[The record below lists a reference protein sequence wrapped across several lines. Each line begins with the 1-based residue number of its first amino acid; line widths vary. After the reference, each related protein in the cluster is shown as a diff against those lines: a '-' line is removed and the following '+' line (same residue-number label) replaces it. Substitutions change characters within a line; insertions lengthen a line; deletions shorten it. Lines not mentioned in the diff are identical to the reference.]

1 MANPTRKSRLL
12 PVLVAGALTA
22 GLAAETV
29 AQDRLTMAL
38 TGDSIITRKLSVYEE
53 PEFLRMI
60 DLLRGADLA
69 FTNVEVLFH
78 DWESYPMSS
87 SGGTYM
93 RAQPELVQ
101 EFVWAGID
109 IGSLANN
116 HSGDYGPPAML
127 LTEKYIREA
136 GIVAAGIG
144 RSLAEAREAKFIETK
159 DGRVAVIS
167 LASTYPDHSVAGKS
181 RDDIPAR
188 PGLNPLRFRTT
199 YEVTREQLE
208 GVRATMRDLKMNPPA
223 SGDSLSFLRNRFE
236 LADAPG
242 VRTEPHPEDM
252 AEIAMIVSNARRQAD
267 HVMVTIH
274 AHEGAPGPNSRMEPA
289 QFLVTFA
296 RAMVDA
302 GASVFV
308 GHGPHALRAIE
319 IYKGAPILY
328 SLGDFI
334 FQNETLQRLPYENYY
349 RLGLGGERR
358 PRRLQRGPL
367 QQRHHRVPGDPRDLG
382 GGHRRP
388 RVERTATRRIDP
400 PPDHPRV
407 WPAAPRPRPADVRRG
422 RTRRQDPAGPGA
434 ALGAVRHPVRHP
446 GRRRPGGAAH
456 GNDRRPGV
464 GDPRLTAPTLPGTPP
479 VPGRALGSV
488 LFRSARAH
496 RQPCRGAG

>member
-1 MANPTRKSRLL
+1 MVNRTRKSRFL
-12 PVLVAGALTA
+12 PVVVAVALTT

-29 AQDRLTMAL
+29 AQDRFTLAL

-69 FTNVEVLFH
+69 FTNLEILFH

-127 LTEKYIREA
+127 LTEKYVREA
-136 GIVAAGIG
+136 GMVAAGVG

-159 DGRVAVIS
+159 DGRVALIS
-167 LASTYPDHSVAGKS
+167 LASTFPNHSMAGKS
-181 RDDIPAR
+181 RDDIPPR
-188 PGLNPLRFRTT
+188 PGLSHLRHIRT
-199 YEVTREQLE
+199 YEVTKDQLE

-223 SGDSLSFLRNRFE
+223 EGTSLNFLRNRFE

-267 HVMVTIH
+267 YVMVTIH
-274 AHEGAPGPNSRMEPA
+274 AHEGAPGPDSRMVPA

-302 GASVFV
+302 GASAFV

-319 IYKGAPILY
+319 MYKGVPILY
-328 SLGDFI
+328 SLGDFV
-334 FQNETLQRLPYENYY
+334 FQNETLQRLPYENYHGVGLNESDGLADFNEARY
-349 RLGLGGERR
+349 NNDTTGFPTIPEIWEAVIAVPEWSGQQLVELTLHPISLGYGQ
-358 PRRLQRGPL
+358 PR
-367 QQRHHRVPGDPRDLG
+367 HV
-382 GGHRRP
+382 
-388 RVERTATRRIDP
+388 
-400 PPDHPRV
+400 
-407 WPAAPRPRPADVRRG
+407 RG
-422 RTRRQDPAGPGA
+422 RPMMAEGALADKILQDLVRLSEPYGTQFEIRDGVARVVLPAETT
-434 ALGAVRHPVRHP
+434 
-446 GRRRPGGAAH
+446 
-456 GNDRRPGV
+456 DE
-464 GDPRLTAPTLPGTPP
+464 
-479 VPGRALGSV
+479 
-488 LFRSARAH
+488 
-496 RQPCRGAG
+496 QQ

>member
-1 MANPTRKSRLL
+1 MVNRTKKCRFLA
-12 PVLVAGALTA
+12 VVVAGALTA

-69 FTNVEVLFH
+69 FTNLEILFH

-127 LTEKYIREA
+127 LTEKYVREA
-136 GIVAAGIG
+136 GMIAAGVG

-159 DGRVAVIS
+159 DGRVALIS
-167 LASTYPDHSVAGKS
+167 LASTFPNHSMAGKS
-181 RDDIPAR
+181 RDDIPPR
-188 PGLNPLRFRTT
+188 PGLNPLRHIRT
-199 YEVTREQLE
+199 YEVTKDQLE

-223 SGDSLSFLRNRFE
+223 EGTSLNFLRNRFE

-274 AHEGAPGPNSRMEPA
+274 AHEGAPGPDSRMVPA
-289 QFLVTFA
+289 QFLETFA

-302 GASVFV
+302 GASIFV

-319 IYKGAPILY
+319 MYKGVPILY
-328 SLGDFI
+328 SLGDFV
-334 FQNETLQRLPYENYY
+334 FQNETLQRLPYENYHGVGLNESDGLADFNEARY
-349 RLGLGGERR
+349 NNDTTGFPTIPEIWEAVIAVPEWSGQQLVELTLHPISLGYGQPRHVRGR
-358 PRRLQRGPL
+358 PMMAEGPL
-367 QQRHHRVPGDPRDLG
+367 ADKILQDLVRLSEPYGTQFEIKDGVARVVLPAETTDEQQ
-382 GGHRRP
+382 
-388 RVERTATRRIDP
+388 
-400 PPDHPRV
+400 
-407 WPAAPRPRPADVRRG
+407 
-422 RTRRQDPAGPGA
+422 
-434 ALGAVRHPVRHP
+434 
-446 GRRRPGGAAH
+446 
-456 GNDRRPGV
+456 
-464 GDPRLTAPTLPGTPP
+464 
-479 VPGRALGSV
+479 
-488 LFRSARAH
+488 
-496 RQPCRGAG
+496 

>member
-1 MANPTRKSRLL
+1 MVNRTKKCRFLA
-12 PVLVAGALTA
+12 VVVAGALTA

-29 AQDRLTMAL
+29 AQDRLTLAL

-69 FTNVEVLFH
+69 FTNLEILFH

-127 LTEKYIREA
+127 LTEKYVREA
-136 GIVAAGIG
+136 GMVAAGVG

-159 DGRVAVIS
+159 DGRVALIS
-167 LASTYPDHSVAGKS
+167 LASTFPNHSMAGKS
-181 RDDIPAR
+181 RDDIPPR
-188 PGLNPLRFRTT
+188 PGLNPLRHIRT
-199 YEVTREQLE
+199 YEVTKDQLE

-223 SGDSLSFLRNRFE
+223 EGTSLNFLRNRFE

-274 AHEGAPGPNSRMEPA
+274 AHEGAPGPDSRMVPA
-289 QFLVTFA
+289 QFLETFA

-302 GASVFV
+302 GASIFV

-319 IYKGAPILY
+319 MYKGVPILY
-328 SLGDFI
+328 SLGDFV
-334 FQNETLQRLPYENYY
+334 FQNETLQRLPYENYHGVGLNESDGLADFNEARY
-349 RLGLGGERR
+349 NNDTTGFPTIPEIWEAVIAVPEWSGQQLVELTLHPISLGYGQPRHVRGR
-358 PRRLQRGPL
+358 PMMAEGPL
-367 QQRHHRVPGDPRDLG
+367 ADKILQDLVRLSEPYGTQFEIKDGVARVVLPAETTDEQQ
-382 GGHRRP
+382 
-388 RVERTATRRIDP
+388 
-400 PPDHPRV
+400 
-407 WPAAPRPRPADVRRG
+407 
-422 RTRRQDPAGPGA
+422 
-434 ALGAVRHPVRHP
+434 
-446 GRRRPGGAAH
+446 
-456 GNDRRPGV
+456 
-464 GDPRLTAPTLPGTPP
+464 
-479 VPGRALGSV
+479 
-488 LFRSARAH
+488 
-496 RQPCRGAG
+496 

>member
-1 MANPTRKSRLL
+1 MVNRTKKCRFLA
-12 PVLVAGALTA
+12 VVVAGALTA

-69 FTNVEVLFH
+69 FTNLEILFH

-127 LTEKYIREA
+127 LTEKYVREA
-136 GIVAAGIG
+136 GMIAAGVG

-159 DGRVAVIS
+159 DGRVALIS
-167 LASTYPDHSVAGKS
+167 LASTFPNHSMAGKS
-181 RDDIPAR
+181 RDDIPPR
-188 PGLNPLRFRTT
+188 PGLNPLRHIRT
-199 YEVTREQLE
+199 YEVTKDQLE

-223 SGDSLSFLRNRFE
+223 EGTSLNFLRNRFE

-267 HVMVTIH
+267 QVMVTIH
-274 AHEGAPGPNSRMEPA
+274 AHEGAPGPDSRMVPA
-289 QFLVTFA
+289 QFLETFA

-302 GASVFV
+302 GASIFV

-319 IYKGAPILY
+319 MYKGVPILY
-328 SLGDFI
+328 SLGDFV
-334 FQNETLQRLPYENYY
+334 FQNETLQRLPYENYHGVGLNESDGLADFNEARY
-349 RLGLGGERR
+349 NNDTTGFPTIPEIWEAVIAVPEWSGQQLVELTLHPISLGYGQPRHVRGR
-358 PRRLQRGPL
+358 PMMAEGPL
-367 QQRHHRVPGDPRDLG
+367 ADKILQDLVRLSEPYGTQFEIKDGVARVVLPAETTDEQQ
-382 GGHRRP
+382 
-388 RVERTATRRIDP
+388 
-400 PPDHPRV
+400 
-407 WPAAPRPRPADVRRG
+407 
-422 RTRRQDPAGPGA
+422 
-434 ALGAVRHPVRHP
+434 
-446 GRRRPGGAAH
+446 
-456 GNDRRPGV
+456 
-464 GDPRLTAPTLPGTPP
+464 
-479 VPGRALGSV
+479 
-488 LFRSARAH
+488 
-496 RQPCRGAG
+496 

>member
-1 MANPTRKSRLL
+1 MVNRTKKSRFLA
-12 PVLVAGALTA
+12 VVVAGALTA

-29 AQDRLTMAL
+29 AQDRFTLAL

-69 FTNVEVLFH
+69 FTNLEILFH

-127 LTEKYIREA
+127 LTEKYVREA
-136 GIVAAGIG
+136 GMVAAGVG

-159 DGRVAVIS
+159 DGRMALIS
-167 LASTYPDHSVAGKS
+167 LASTFPNHSMAGKS
-181 RDDIPAR
+181 RDDIPPR
-188 PGLNPLRFRTT
+188 PGLSHLRHIRT
-199 YEVTREQLE
+199 YEVTKDQLE

-223 SGDSLSFLRNRFE
+223 EGTSLNFLRNRFE

-267 HVMVTIH
+267 YVMVTIH
-274 AHEGAPGPNSRMEPA
+274 AHEGAPGPDSRMVPA

-302 GASVFV
+302 GASAFV

-319 IYKGAPILY
+319 MYKGVPILY
-328 SLGDFI
+328 SLGDFV
-334 FQNETLQRLPYENYY
+334 FQNETLQRLPYENYHGVGLNESDGLADFNEARY
-349 RLGLGGERR
+349 NDDTTGFPTIPEIWEAVIAVPEWSGQQLVELTLHPISLGYGQ
-358 PRRLQRGPL
+358 PR
-367 QQRHHRVPGDPRDLG
+367 H
-382 GGHRRP
+382 
-388 RVERTATRRIDP
+388 I
-400 PPDHPRV
+400 
-407 WPAAPRPRPADVRRG
+407 RG
-422 RTRRQDPAGPGA
+422 RPMMAEGALADKILQD
-434 ALGAVRHPVRHP
+434 LVRLSEPYGTQFEIR
-446 GRRRPGGAAH
+446 
-456 GNDRRPGV
+456 DGV
-464 GDPRLTAPTLPGTPP
+464 ARVVLPPETTDE
-479 VPGRALGSV
+479 
-488 LFRSARAH
+488 
-496 RQPCRGAG
+496 QQ

>member
-1 MANPTRKSRLL
+1 MVNRTKKSRFLA
-12 PVLVAGALTA
+12 VVVAGALTA

-29 AQDRLTMAL
+29 AQDRLTLAL

-69 FTNVEVLFH
+69 FTNLEILFH

-109 IGSLANN
+109 MGSLANN

-127 LTEKYIREA
+127 LTEKYVREA
-136 GIVAAGIG
+136 GMVAAGVG

-159 DGRVAVIS
+159 DGRVALIS
-167 LASTYPDHSVAGKS
+167 LASTFPNHSMAGKS
-181 RDDIPAR
+181 RDDIPPR
-188 PGLNPLRFRTT
+188 PGLSHLRHIRT
-199 YEVTREQLE
+199 YEVTKDQLE

-223 SGDSLSFLRNRFE
+223 EGTSLNFLRNRFE

-274 AHEGAPGPNSRMEPA
+274 AHEGAPGPNSRMVPA
-289 QFLVTFA
+289 QFLETFA

-302 GASVFV
+302 GASIFV

-319 IYKGAPILY
+319 MYKGVPILY
-328 SLGDFI
+328 SLGDFV
-334 FQNETLQRLPYENYY
+334 FQNETLQRLPYENYHGVGLNESDGLADFNEARY
-349 RLGLGGERR
+349 NNDTTGFPTIPEIWEAVIAVPEWSGQQLVELTLHPISLGYGQPRHVRGR
-358 PRRLQRGPL
+358 PMMAEGPL
-367 QQRHHRVPGDPRDLG
+367 ADKILQDLVRLSEPYGTQFEIRDGVARVVLPPETTDEQQ
-382 GGHRRP
+382 
-388 RVERTATRRIDP
+388 
-400 PPDHPRV
+400 
-407 WPAAPRPRPADVRRG
+407 
-422 RTRRQDPAGPGA
+422 
-434 ALGAVRHPVRHP
+434 
-446 GRRRPGGAAH
+446 
-456 GNDRRPGV
+456 
-464 GDPRLTAPTLPGTPP
+464 
-479 VPGRALGSV
+479 
-488 LFRSARAH
+488 
-496 RQPCRGAG
+496 

>member
-1 MANPTRKSRLL
+1 MVNRTKKSRFLA
-12 PVLVAGALTA
+12 VVVAGALTA

-29 AQDRLTMAL
+29 AQDRFTLAL

-69 FTNVEVLFH
+69 FTNLEILFH

-127 LTEKYIREA
+127 LTEKYVREA
-136 GIVAAGIG
+136 GMVAAGVG

-159 DGRVAVIS
+159 DGRMALIS
-167 LASTYPDHSVAGKS
+167 LASTFPNHSMAGKS
-181 RDDIPAR
+181 RDDIPPR
-188 PGLNPLRFRTT
+188 PGLSHLRHIRT
-199 YEVTREQLE
+199 YEVTKDQLE

-223 SGDSLSFLRNRFE
+223 EGTSLNFLRNRFE

-267 HVMVTIH
+267 YVMVTIH
-274 AHEGAPGPNSRMEPA
+274 AHEGAPGPDSRMVPA

-302 GASVFV
+302 GASAFV

-319 IYKGAPILY
+319 MYKGVPILY
-328 SLGDFI
+328 SLGDFV
-334 FQNETLQRLPYENYY
+334 FQNETLQRLPYENYHGVGLNESDGLADFNEARY
-349 RLGLGGERR
+349 NDDTTGFPTIPEIWEAVIAVPEWSGQQLVELTLHPISLGYGQ
-358 PRRLQRGPL
+358 PR
-367 QQRHHRVPGDPRDLG
+367 H
-382 GGHRRP
+382 
-388 RVERTATRRIDP
+388 I
-400 PPDHPRV
+400 
-407 WPAAPRPRPADVRRG
+407 RG
-422 RTRRQDPAGPGA
+422 RPMMAEGALADKILQDLVRLSEPYGTQFEIKDGVARVVLPAETT
-434 ALGAVRHPVRHP
+434 
-446 GRRRPGGAAH
+446 
-456 GNDRRPGV
+456 DE
-464 GDPRLTAPTLPGTPP
+464 
-479 VPGRALGSV
+479 
-488 LFRSARAH
+488 
-496 RQPCRGAG
+496 QQ

>member
-1 MANPTRKSRLL
+1 MVNRTKKCRFLA
-12 PVLVAGALTA
+12 VVVAGALTA

-69 FTNVEVLFH
+69 FTNLEILFH

-127 LTEKYIREA
+127 LTEKYVREA
-136 GIVAAGIG
+136 GMVAAGVG

-159 DGRVAVIS
+159 DGRVALIS
-167 LASTYPDHSVAGKS
+167 LASTFPNHSMAGKS
-181 RDDIPAR
+181 RDDIPPR
-188 PGLNPLRFRTT
+188 PGLSHLRHIRT
-199 YEVTREQLE
+199 YEVTKDQLE

-223 SGDSLSFLRNRFE
+223 EGTSLNFLRNRFE

-267 HVMVTIH
+267 YVMVTIH
-274 AHEGAPGPNSRMEPA
+274 AHEGAPGPDSRMVPA

-319 IYKGAPILY
+319 MYKGVPILY
-328 SLGDFI
+328 SLGDFV
-334 FQNETLQRLPYENYY
+334 FQNETLQRLPYENYHGVGLDESDGLADFNEARY
-349 RLGLGGERR
+349 NDDTTGFPTIPEIWEAVIAVPEWSGQQLVELTLHPISLGYGQ
-358 PRRLQRGPL
+358 PR
-367 QQRHHRVPGDPRDLG
+367 H
-382 GGHRRP
+382 
-388 RVERTATRRIDP
+388 I
-400 PPDHPRV
+400 
-407 WPAAPRPRPADVRRG
+407 RG
-422 RTRRQDPAGPGA
+422 RPMMAEGALADKILQD
-434 ALGAVRHPVRHP
+434 LVRLSEPY
-446 GRRRPGGAAH
+446 GTQFEIK
-456 GNDRRPGV
+456 DGV
-464 GDPRLTAPTLPGTPP
+464 ARVVLPSETTDE
-479 VPGRALGSV
+479 
-488 LFRSARAH
+488 
-496 RQPCRGAG
+496 QQ

>member
-1 MANPTRKSRLL
+1 MVNRTRKSRFL
-12 PVLVAGALTA
+12 PVVVAGALTA

-29 AQDRLTMAL
+29 AQDRFTLAL

-69 FTNVEVLFH
+69 FTNLEILFH

-127 LTEKYIREA
+127 LTEKYVREA
-136 GIVAAGIG
+136 GMVAAGVG

-159 DGRVAVIS
+159 DGRMALIS
-167 LASTYPDHSVAGKS
+167 LASTFPNHSMAGKS
-181 RDDIPAR
+181 RDDIPPR
-188 PGLNPLRFRTT
+188 PGLSHLRHIRT
-199 YEVTREQLE
+199 YEVTKDQLE

-223 SGDSLSFLRNRFE
+223 EGTSLNFLRNRFE

-267 HVMVTIH
+267 YVMVTIH
-274 AHEGAPGPNSRMEPA
+274 AHEGAPGPDSRMVPA

-302 GASVFV
+302 GASAFV

-319 IYKGAPILY
+319 MYKGVPILY
-328 SLGDFI
+328 SLGDFV
-334 FQNETLQRLPYENYY
+334 FQNETLQRLPYENYHGVGLDESGGLADFNEARY
-349 RLGLGGERR
+349 NNDTTGFPTIPEIWEAVIAVPEWSGQQLVELTLHPISLGYGQ
-358 PRRLQRGPL
+358 PR
-367 QQRHHRVPGDPRDLG
+367 HV
-382 GGHRRP
+382 
-388 RVERTATRRIDP
+388 
-400 PPDHPRV
+400 
-407 WPAAPRPRPADVRRG
+407 RG
-422 RTRRQDPAGPGA
+422 RPMMAEGALADKILQD
-434 ALGAVRHPVRHP
+434 LVRLSEPY
-446 GRRRPGGAAH
+446 GTQFEIK
-456 GNDRRPGV
+456 DGV
-464 GDPRLTAPTLPGTPP
+464 ARVVLPPETTDE
-479 VPGRALGSV
+479 
-488 LFRSARAH
+488 
-496 RQPCRGAG
+496 QQ

>member
-1 MANPTRKSRLL
+1 MVNRTRKSRFLA
-12 PVLVAGALTA
+12 VFVAGALTA
-22 GLAAETV
+22 GLAAEAL
-29 AQDRLTMAL
+29 AQDRFTLAL

-69 FTNVEVLFH
+69 FTNLEILFH

-127 LTEKYIREA
+127 LTEKYVREA
-136 GIVAAGIG
+136 GMVAAGVG

-159 DGRVAVIS
+159 DGRMALIS
-167 LASTYPDHSVAGKS
+167 LASTFPNHSMAGKS
-181 RDDIPAR
+181 RDDIPPR
-188 PGLNPLRFRTT
+188 PGLSHLRHIRT
-199 YEVTREQLE
+199 YEVTKDQLE

-223 SGDSLSFLRNRFE
+223 EGTSLNFLRNRFE

-267 HVMVTIH
+267 YVMVTIH
-274 AHEGAPGPNSRMEPA
+274 AHEGAPGPDSRMVPA
-289 QFLVTFA
+289 QFLETFA

-302 GASVFV
+302 GASAFV

-319 IYKGAPILY
+319 MYKGVPILY
-328 SLGDFI
+328 SLGDFV
-334 FQNETLQRLPYENYY
+334 FQNETLQRLPYENYHGVGLNESDGLADFNEARY
-349 RLGLGGERR
+349 NDDTTGFPTIPEIWEAVIAVPEWSGQQLVELTLHPISLGYGQ
-358 PRRLQRGPL
+358 PR
-367 QQRHHRVPGDPRDLG
+367 H
-382 GGHRRP
+382 
-388 RVERTATRRIDP
+388 I
-400 PPDHPRV
+400 
-407 WPAAPRPRPADVRRG
+407 RG
-422 RTRRQDPAGPGA
+422 RPMMAEGALADKILQDLVRLSEPYGTQFEIKDGVARVVLPAETT
-434 ALGAVRHPVRHP
+434 
-446 GRRRPGGAAH
+446 
-456 GNDRRPGV
+456 DE
-464 GDPRLTAPTLPGTPP
+464 
-479 VPGRALGSV
+479 
-488 LFRSARAH
+488 
-496 RQPCRGAG
+496 QQ

>member
-1 MANPTRKSRLL
+1 MVNRTRKSRFL
-12 PVLVAGALTA
+12 PVVVAGALTA

-29 AQDRLTMAL
+29 AQDRFTLAL

-69 FTNVEVLFH
+69 FTNLEILFH

-127 LTEKYIREA
+127 LTEKYVREA
-136 GIVAAGIG
+136 GMVAAGVG

-159 DGRVAVIS
+159 DGRVALIS
-167 LASTYPDHSVAGKS
+167 LASTFPDHSMAGKS
-181 RDDIPAR
+181 RDDIPPR
-188 PGLNPLRFRTT
+188 PGLSHLRHIRT
-199 YEVTREQLE
+199 YEVTKDQLE

-223 SGDSLSFLRNRFE
+223 EGTSLNFLRNRFE

-242 VRTEPHPEDM
+242 VRTEPHPDDM

-267 HVMVTIH
+267 YVMVTIH
-274 AHEGAPGPNSRMEPA
+274 AHEGAPGPDSRMVPA

-302 GASVFV
+302 GASAFV

-319 IYKGAPILY
+319 MYKGVPILY
-328 SLGDFI
+328 SLGDFV
-334 FQNETLQRLPYENYY
+334 FQNETLQRLPYENYHGVGLNESDGLADFNEARY
-349 RLGLGGERR
+349 NNDTTGFPTIPEIWEAVIAVPEWSGQQLVELTLHPISLGYGQPRHVRGR
-358 PRRLQRGPL
+358 PMMAEGPL
-367 QQRHHRVPGDPRDLG
+367 ADKILQDLVRLSEPYGTQFEIKDGVARVVLPAETTDEQQ
-382 GGHRRP
+382 
-388 RVERTATRRIDP
+388 
-400 PPDHPRV
+400 
-407 WPAAPRPRPADVRRG
+407 
-422 RTRRQDPAGPGA
+422 
-434 ALGAVRHPVRHP
+434 
-446 GRRRPGGAAH
+446 
-456 GNDRRPGV
+456 
-464 GDPRLTAPTLPGTPP
+464 
-479 VPGRALGSV
+479 
-488 LFRSARAH
+488 
-496 RQPCRGAG
+496 

>member
-1 MANPTRKSRLL
+1 MVNRTRTSRFLS
-12 PVLVAGALTA
+12 VVVAGALTV

-29 AQDRLTMAL
+29 AQDRFTLAL

-69 FTNVEVLFH
+69 FTNLEILFH

-127 LTEKYIREA
+127 LTEKYVREA
-136 GIVAAGIG
+136 GMVAAGVG

-159 DGRVAVIS
+159 DGRVALIS
-167 LASTYPDHSVAGKS
+167 LASTFPDHSMAGKS
-181 RDDIPAR
+181 RDDIPPR
-188 PGLNPLRFRTT
+188 PGLSHLRHIRT
-199 YEVTREQLE
+199 YEVTKDQLE

-223 SGDSLSFLRNRFE
+223 EGTSLNFLRNRFE

-242 VRTEPHPEDM
+242 VRTEPHPDDM

-267 HVMVTIH
+267 YVMVTIH
-274 AHEGAPGPNSRMEPA
+274 AHEGAPGPDSRMVPA

-302 GASVFV
+302 GASAFV

-319 IYKGAPILY
+319 MYKGVPILY
-328 SLGDFI
+328 SLGDFV
-334 FQNETLQRLPYENYY
+334 FQNETLQRLPYENYHGVGLNESDGLADFNEARY
-349 RLGLGGERR
+349 NNDTTGFPTIPEIWEAVIAVPEWSGQQLVELTLHPISLGYGQPRHVRGR
-358 PRRLQRGPL
+358 PMMAEGPL
-367 QQRHHRVPGDPRDLG
+367 ADKILQDLVRLSEPYGTQFEIKDGVARVVLPAETTDEQQ
-382 GGHRRP
+382 
-388 RVERTATRRIDP
+388 
-400 PPDHPRV
+400 
-407 WPAAPRPRPADVRRG
+407 
-422 RTRRQDPAGPGA
+422 
-434 ALGAVRHPVRHP
+434 
-446 GRRRPGGAAH
+446 
-456 GNDRRPGV
+456 
-464 GDPRLTAPTLPGTPP
+464 
-479 VPGRALGSV
+479 
-488 LFRSARAH
+488 
-496 RQPCRGAG
+496 

>member
-1 MANPTRKSRLL
+1 MVNRTRKSRFL
-12 PVLVAGALTA
+12 PVLVAVALTA

-29 AQDRLTMAL
+29 AQDRFTLAL

-69 FTNVEVLFH
+69 FTNLEILFH

-127 LTEKYIREA
+127 LTEKYVREA
-136 GIVAAGIG
+136 GMVAAGVG

-159 DGRVAVIS
+159 DGRVALIS
-167 LASTYPDHSVAGKS
+167 LASTFPDHSMAGKS
-181 RDDIPAR
+181 RDDIPPR
-188 PGLNPLRFRTT
+188 PGLSHLRHIRT
-199 YEVTREQLE
+199 YEVTKDQLE

-223 SGDSLSFLRNRFE
+223 EGTSLNFLRNRFE

-242 VRTEPHPEDM
+242 VRTEPHPDDM

-267 HVMVTIH
+267 YVMVTIH
-274 AHEGAPGPNSRMEPA
+274 AHEGAPGPDSRMVPA

-302 GASVFV
+302 GASAFV

-319 IYKGAPILY
+319 MYKGVPILY
-328 SLGDFI
+328 SLGDFV
-334 FQNETLQRLPYENYY
+334 FQNETLQRLPYENYHGVGLNESDGLADFNEARY
-349 RLGLGGERR
+349 NNDTTGFPTIPEIWEAVIAVPEWSGQQLVELTLHPISLGYGQPRHVRGR
-358 PRRLQRGPL
+358 PMMAEGPL
-367 QQRHHRVPGDPRDLG
+367 ADKILQDLVRLSEPYGTQFEIKDGVARVVLPAETTDEQQ
-382 GGHRRP
+382 
-388 RVERTATRRIDP
+388 
-400 PPDHPRV
+400 
-407 WPAAPRPRPADVRRG
+407 
-422 RTRRQDPAGPGA
+422 
-434 ALGAVRHPVRHP
+434 
-446 GRRRPGGAAH
+446 
-456 GNDRRPGV
+456 
-464 GDPRLTAPTLPGTPP
+464 
-479 VPGRALGSV
+479 
-488 LFRSARAH
+488 
-496 RQPCRGAG
+496 

>member
-1 MANPTRKSRLL
+1 MVNRTKKCRFLA
-12 PVLVAGALTA
+12 VVVAGALTA

-69 FTNVEVLFH
+69 FTNLEILFH

-127 LTEKYIREA
+127 LTEKYVREA
-136 GIVAAGIG
+136 GMVAAGVG

-159 DGRVAVIS
+159 DGRVALIS
-167 LASTYPDHSVAGKS
+167 LASTFPNHSMAGKS
-181 RDDIPAR
+181 RDDIPPR
-188 PGLNPLRFRTT
+188 PGLNPLRHIRT
-199 YEVTREQLE
+199 YEVTKDQLE

-223 SGDSLSFLRNRFE
+223 EGTSLNFLRNRFE

-274 AHEGAPGPNSRMEPA
+274 AHEGAPGPDSRMVPA
-289 QFLVTFA
+289 QFLETFA

-302 GASVFV
+302 GASIFV

-319 IYKGAPILY
+319 MYKGVPILY
-328 SLGDFI
+328 SLGDFV
-334 FQNETLQRLPYENYY
+334 FQNETLQRLPYENYHGVGLNESDGLADFNEARY
-349 RLGLGGERR
+349 NNDTTGFPTIPEIWEAVIAVPEWSGQQLVELTLHPISLGYGQPRHVRGR
-358 PRRLQRGPL
+358 PMMAEGPL
-367 QQRHHRVPGDPRDLG
+367 ADKILRDLVRLSEPYG
-382 GGHRRP
+382 TQFEIKDGVA
-388 RVERTATRRIDP
+388 RV
-400 PPDHPRV
+400 V
-407 WPAAPRPRPADVRRG
+407 LPAETTDE
-422 RTRRQDPAGPGA
+422 Q
-434 ALGAVRHPVRHP
+434 
-446 GRRRPGGAAH
+446 
-456 GNDRRPGV
+456 
-464 GDPRLTAPTLPGTPP
+464 
-479 VPGRALGSV
+479 
-488 LFRSARAH
+488 
-496 RQPCRGAG
+496 Q

>member
-1 MANPTRKSRLL
+1 MVNRTKKCRFL
-12 PVLVAGALTA
+12 PVVVAVALTT

-29 AQDRLTMAL
+29 AQDRFTLAL

-69 FTNVEVLFH
+69 FTNLEILFH

-127 LTEKYIREA
+127 LTEKYVREA
-136 GIVAAGIG
+136 GMVAAGVG

-159 DGRVAVIS
+159 DGRVALIS
-167 LASTYPDHSVAGKS
+167 LASTFPNHSMAGKS
-181 RDDIPAR
+181 RDDIPPR
-188 PGLNPLRFRTT
+188 PGLSHLRHIRT
-199 YEVTREQLE
+199 YEVTKDQLE

-223 SGDSLSFLRNRFE
+223 EGTSLNFLRNRFE

-274 AHEGAPGPNSRMEPA
+274 AHEGAPGPDSRMVPA
-289 QFLVTFA
+289 QFLETFA

-302 GASVFV
+302 GASIFV

-319 IYKGAPILY
+319 MYKGVPILY
-328 SLGDFI
+328 SLGDFV
-334 FQNETLQRLPYENYY
+334 FQNETLQRLPYENYHGVGLNESDGLADFNEARY
-349 RLGLGGERR
+349 NNDTTGFPTIPEIWEAVIAVPEWSGQQLVELTLHPISLGYGQ
-358 PRRLQRGPL
+358 PR
-367 QQRHHRVPGDPRDLG
+367 HV
-382 GGHRRP
+382 
-388 RVERTATRRIDP
+388 
-400 PPDHPRV
+400 
-407 WPAAPRPRPADVRRG
+407 RG
-422 RTRRQDPAGPGA
+422 RPMMAEGALADKILQDLVRLSEPYATQFEIKDGVARVVLPAETT
-434 ALGAVRHPVRHP
+434 
-446 GRRRPGGAAH
+446 
-456 GNDRRPGV
+456 DE
-464 GDPRLTAPTLPGTPP
+464 
-479 VPGRALGSV
+479 
-488 LFRSARAH
+488 
-496 RQPCRGAG
+496 QQ

>member
-1 MANPTRKSRLL
+1 MVKRTRTSRLL
-12 PVLVAGALTA
+12 PVVVAGALTA

-29 AQDRLTMAL
+29 AQDRFTLAL

-53 PEFLRMI
+53 PEFLRMV

-69 FTNVEVLFH
+69 FTNVEILFH

-93 RAQPELVQ
+93 RAQPELVH

-136 GIVAAGIG
+136 GIVAAGVG

-159 DGRVAVIS
+159 DGRVALIS
-167 LASTYPDHSVAGKS
+167 LASTFPDHSMAGKS
-181 RDDIPAR
+181 RDDIPPR
-188 PGLNPLRFRTT
+188 PGLSHLRHIRT
-199 YEVTREQLE
+199 YEVTKDQLE

-223 SGDSLSFLRNRFE
+223 EGTSLNFLRNRFE

-242 VRTEPHPEDM
+242 VRTEPHPDDM

-267 HVMVTIH
+267 YVMVTIH
-274 AHEGAPGPNSRMEPA
+274 AHEGAPGPDSRMVPA

-302 GASVFV
+302 GASAFV

-319 IYKGAPILY
+319 MYKGVPILY
-328 SLGDFI
+328 SLGDFV
-334 FQNETLQRLPYENYY
+334 FQNETLQRLPYENYHGVGLNESDGLADFNEARY
-349 RLGLGGERR
+349 NNDTTGFPTIPEIWEAVIAVPEWSGQQLVELTLHPISLGYGQPRHVRGR
-358 PRRLQRGPL
+358 PMMAEGPL
-367 QQRHHRVPGDPRDLG
+367 ADKILQDLVRLSEPYGTQFEIKDGVARVVLPAETTDEQQ
-382 GGHRRP
+382 
-388 RVERTATRRIDP
+388 
-400 PPDHPRV
+400 
-407 WPAAPRPRPADVRRG
+407 
-422 RTRRQDPAGPGA
+422 
-434 ALGAVRHPVRHP
+434 
-446 GRRRPGGAAH
+446 
-456 GNDRRPGV
+456 
-464 GDPRLTAPTLPGTPP
+464 
-479 VPGRALGSV
+479 
-488 LFRSARAH
+488 
-496 RQPCRGAG
+496 

>member
-1 MANPTRKSRLL
+1 MVNRTKKSRFLA
-12 PVLVAGALTA
+12 VVVAGALTA

-69 FTNVEVLFH
+69 FTNLEILFH

-109 IGSLANN
+109 MGSLANN

-127 LTEKYIREA
+127 LTEKYVREA
-136 GIVAAGIG
+136 GMVAAGVG

-159 DGRVAVIS
+159 DGRVALIS
-167 LASTYPDHSVAGKS
+167 LASTFPNHSMAGKS
-181 RDDIPAR
+181 RDDIPPR
-188 PGLNPLRFRTT
+188 PGLNPLRHIRT
-199 YEVTREQLE
+199 YEVTKDQLE

-223 SGDSLSFLRNRFE
+223 EGTSLNFLRNRFE

-267 HVMVTIH
+267 HVM
-274 AHEGAPGPNSRMEPA
+274 
-289 QFLVTFA
+289 FLETFA

-302 GASVFV
+302 GASIFV

-319 IYKGAPILY
+319 MYKGVPILY
-328 SLGDFI
+328 SLGDFV
-334 FQNETLQRLPYENYY
+334 FQNETLQRLPYENYHGVGLNESDGLADFNEARY
-349 RLGLGGERR
+349 NNDTTGFPTIPEIWEAVIAVPEWSGQQLVELTLHPISLGYGQPRHVRGR
-358 PRRLQRGPL
+358 PMMAEGPL
-367 QQRHHRVPGDPRDLG
+367 ADKILQDLVRLSEPYGTQFEIRDGVARVVLPPETTDEQQ
-382 GGHRRP
+382 
-388 RVERTATRRIDP
+388 
-400 PPDHPRV
+400 
-407 WPAAPRPRPADVRRG
+407 
-422 RTRRQDPAGPGA
+422 
-434 ALGAVRHPVRHP
+434 
-446 GRRRPGGAAH
+446 
-456 GNDRRPGV
+456 
-464 GDPRLTAPTLPGTPP
+464 
-479 VPGRALGSV
+479 
-488 LFRSARAH
+488 
-496 RQPCRGAG
+496 

>member
-1 MANPTRKSRLL
+1 MVNRTKKSRFLA
-12 PVLVAGALTA
+12 VVVAGALTA

-29 AQDRLTMAL
+29 AQDRLTLAL

-69 FTNVEVLFH
+69 FTNLEILFH

-109 IGSLANN
+109 MGSLANN

-127 LTEKYIREA
+127 LTEKYVREA
-136 GIVAAGIG
+136 GMVAAGVG

-159 DGRVAVIS
+159 DGRVALIS
-167 LASTYPDHSVAGKS
+167 LASTFPGHSMAGKS
-181 RDDIPAR
+181 RDDIPPR
-188 PGLNPLRFRTT
+188 PGLSPLRHIRT
-199 YEVTREQLE
+199 YEVTKDQLE

-223 SGDSLSFLRNRFE
+223 EGTSLNFLRNRFE

-274 AHEGAPGPNSRMEPA
+274 AHEGAPGPDSRMVPA
-289 QFLVTFA
+289 QFLETFA

-302 GASVFV
+302 GASIFV

-319 IYKGAPILY
+319 MYKGVPILY
-328 SLGDFI
+328 SLGDFV
-334 FQNETLQRLPYENYY
+334 FQNETLQRLPYENYHGVGLNESDGLADFNEARY
-349 RLGLGGERR
+349 NNDTTGFPTIPEIWEAVIAVPEWSGQQLVELTLHPISLGYGQPRHVRGR
-358 PRRLQRGPL
+358 PMMAEGPL
-367 QQRHHRVPGDPRDLG
+367 ADKILQDLVRLSEPYGTQFEIKDGVARVVLPAETTDEQQ
-382 GGHRRP
+382 
-388 RVERTATRRIDP
+388 
-400 PPDHPRV
+400 
-407 WPAAPRPRPADVRRG
+407 
-422 RTRRQDPAGPGA
+422 
-434 ALGAVRHPVRHP
+434 
-446 GRRRPGGAAH
+446 
-456 GNDRRPGV
+456 
-464 GDPRLTAPTLPGTPP
+464 
-479 VPGRALGSV
+479 
-488 LFRSARAH
+488 
-496 RQPCRGAG
+496 

>member
-1 MANPTRKSRLL
+1 MVNRTKKCRFLA
-12 PVLVAGALTA
+12 VVVAGALTA

-69 FTNVEVLFH
+69 FTNLEILFH

-127 LTEKYIREA
+127 LTEKYVREA
-136 GIVAAGIG
+136 GMVAAGVG

-159 DGRVAVIS
+159 DGRVALIS
-167 LASTYPDHSVAGKS
+167 LASTFPNHSMAGKS
-181 RDDIPAR
+181 RDDIPPR
-188 PGLNPLRFRTT
+188 PGLSHLRHIRT
-199 YEVTREQLE
+199 YEVTKDQLE

-223 SGDSLSFLRNRFE
+223 EGTSLNFLRNRFE

-267 HVMVTIH
+267 YVMVTIH
-274 AHEGAPGPNSRMEPA
+274 AHEGAPGPDSRMVPA

-319 IYKGAPILY
+319 MYKGVPILY
-328 SLGDFI
+328 SLGDFV
-334 FQNETLQRLPYENYY
+334 FQNETLQRLPYENYHGVGLDESDGLADFNEARY
-349 RLGLGGERR
+349 NDDTTGFPTIPEIWEAVIAVPEWSGQQLVELTLHPISLGYGQ
-358 PRRLQRGPL
+358 PR
-367 QQRHHRVPGDPRDLG
+367 H
-382 GGHRRP
+382 
-388 RVERTATRRIDP
+388 I
-400 PPDHPRV
+400 
-407 WPAAPRPRPADVRRG
+407 RG
-422 RTRRQDPAGPGA
+422 RPMMAEGALADKILQDLVRLSEPYGTQFEIKDGVARVVLPAETT
-434 ALGAVRHPVRHP
+434 
-446 GRRRPGGAAH
+446 
-456 GNDRRPGV
+456 DE
-464 GDPRLTAPTLPGTPP
+464 
-479 VPGRALGSV
+479 
-488 LFRSARAH
+488 
-496 RQPCRGAG
+496 QQ

>member
-1 MANPTRKSRLL
+1 MANQTRKSRLL
-12 PVLVAGALTA
+12 PALVAGALTA

-53 PEFLRMI
+53 PEFLAMI

-69 FTNVEVLFH
+69 FTNVEILFH

-167 LASTYPDHSVAGKS
+167 LASTYPNHSVAGKS

-199 YEVTREQLE
+199 YEVTRDQLE

-349 RLGLGGERR
+349 RLGLDESDGLADFNEARYNNDTTGFPAIPEIWEAVIAVPEWSGQQLVELTLHPITLGFGQ
-358 PRRLQRGPL
+358 PR
-367 QQRHHRVPGDPRDLG
+367 HV
-382 GGHRRP
+382 
-388 RVERTATRRIDP
+388 
-400 PPDHPRV
+400 
-407 WPAAPRPRPADVRRG
+407 RG
-422 RTRRQDPAGPGA
+422 RPMFAEGELADKILQD
-434 ALGAVRHPVRHP
+434 LVRLSEPY
-446 GRRRPGGAAH
+446 GTQFEIE
-456 GNDRRPGV
+456 DGV
-464 GDPRLTAPTLPGTPP
+464 ARVVLPMETTD
-479 VPGRALGSV
+479 A
-488 LFRSARAH
+488 
-496 RQPCRGAG
+496 QN

>member
-1 MANPTRKSRLL
+1 MVNRTRKSRFL
-12 PVLVAGALTA
+12 PVVVAGALTA

-29 AQDRLTMAL
+29 AQDRFTLAL

-69 FTNVEVLFH
+69 FTNLEILFH

-127 LTEKYIREA
+127 LTEKYVREA
-136 GIVAAGIG
+136 GMVAAGVG

-159 DGRVAVIS
+159 DGRVALIS
-167 LASTYPDHSVAGKS
+167 LASTFPNHSMAGKS
-181 RDDIPAR
+181 RDDIPPR
-188 PGLNPLRFRTT
+188 PGLSHLRHIRT
-199 YEVTREQLE
+199 YEVTKDQLE

-223 SGDSLSFLRNRFE
+223 EGTSLNFLRNRFE

-267 HVMVTIH
+267 YVMVTIH
-274 AHEGAPGPNSRMEPA
+274 AHEGAPGPDSRMVPA

-302 GASVFV
+302 GASAFV

-319 IYKGAPILY
+319 MYKGVPILY
-328 SLGDFI
+328 SLGDFV
-334 FQNETLQRLPYENYY
+334 FQNETLQRLPYENYHGVGLNESDGLADFNEARY
-349 RLGLGGERR
+349 NNDTTGFPTIPEIWEAVIAVPEWSGQQLVELTLHPISLGYGQ
-358 PRRLQRGPL
+358 PR
-367 QQRHHRVPGDPRDLG
+367 HV
-382 GGHRRP
+382 
-388 RVERTATRRIDP
+388 
-400 PPDHPRV
+400 
-407 WPAAPRPRPADVRRG
+407 RG
-422 RTRRQDPAGPGA
+422 RPMMAEGALADKILQDLVRLSEPYGTQFEIKDGVARVVLPAETT
-434 ALGAVRHPVRHP
+434 
-446 GRRRPGGAAH
+446 
-456 GNDRRPGV
+456 DE
-464 GDPRLTAPTLPGTPP
+464 
-479 VPGRALGSV
+479 
-488 LFRSARAH
+488 
-496 RQPCRGAG
+496 QQ

>member
-1 MANPTRKSRLL
+1 MVKRTRTSRLL
-12 PVLVAGALTA
+12 PVVVAGALTA

-29 AQDRLTMAL
+29 AQDRFTLAL

-60 DLLRGADLA
+60 ELLRGADLA
-69 FTNVEVLFH
+69 FTNVEILFH

-93 RAQPELVQ
+93 RAQPELVH

-136 GIVAAGIG
+136 GIVAAGVG

-159 DGRVAVIS
+159 DGRVALIS
-167 LASTYPDHSVAGKS
+167 LASTFPGHSMAGKS
-181 RDDIPAR
+181 RDDIPPR
-188 PGLNPLRFRTT
+188 PGLSHLRHIRT
-199 YEVTREQLE
+199 YEVTKDQLE

-223 SGDSLSFLRNRFE
+223 EGTSLNFLRNRFE

-242 VRTEPHPEDM
+242 VRTEPHPDDM

-267 HVMVTIH
+267 YVMVTIH
-274 AHEGAPGPNSRMEPA
+274 AHEGAPGPDSRMVPA

-302 GASVFV
+302 GASAFV

-319 IYKGAPILY
+319 MYKGVPILY
-328 SLGDFI
+328 SLGDFV
-334 FQNETLQRLPYENYY
+334 FQNETLQRLPYENYHGVGLNESDGLADFNEARY
-349 RLGLGGERR
+349 NNDTTGFPTIPEIWEAVIAVPEWSGQQLVELTLHPISLGYGQPRHVRGR
-358 PRRLQRGPL
+358 PMMAEGPL
-367 QQRHHRVPGDPRDLG
+367 ADKILQDLVRLSEPYGTQFEIKDGVARVVLPAETTDEQQ
-382 GGHRRP
+382 
-388 RVERTATRRIDP
+388 
-400 PPDHPRV
+400 
-407 WPAAPRPRPADVRRG
+407 
-422 RTRRQDPAGPGA
+422 
-434 ALGAVRHPVRHP
+434 
-446 GRRRPGGAAH
+446 
-456 GNDRRPGV
+456 
-464 GDPRLTAPTLPGTPP
+464 
-479 VPGRALGSV
+479 
-488 LFRSARAH
+488 
-496 RQPCRGAG
+496 

>member
-1 MANPTRKSRLL
+1 MVNRTRKSRFL
-12 PVLVAGALTA
+12 PVVVAGTLTT

-29 AQDRLTMAL
+29 AQDRFTLAL

-69 FTNVEVLFH
+69 FTNLEILFH

-127 LTEKYIREA
+127 LTEKYVREA
-136 GIVAAGIG
+136 GMVAAGVG

-159 DGRVAVIS
+159 DGRVALIS
-167 LASTYPDHSVAGKS
+167 LASTFPNHSMAGKS
-181 RDDIPAR
+181 RDDIPPR
-188 PGLNPLRFRTT
+188 PGLSHLRHIRT
-199 YEVTREQLE
+199 YEVTKDQLE

-223 SGDSLSFLRNRFE
+223 EGTSLNFLRNRFE

-267 HVMVTIH
+267 YVMVTIH
-274 AHEGAPGPNSRMEPA
+274 AHEGAPGPDSRMVPA

-302 GASVFV
+302 GASAFV

-319 IYKGAPILY
+319 MYKGVPILY
-328 SLGDFI
+328 SLGDFV
-334 FQNETLQRLPYENYY
+334 FQNETLQRLPYENYHGVGLNESDGLADFNEARY
-349 RLGLGGERR
+349 NDDTTGFPTIPEIWEAVIAVPEWSGQQLVELTLHPISLGYGQ
-358 PRRLQRGPL
+358 PR
-367 QQRHHRVPGDPRDLG
+367 H
-382 GGHRRP
+382 
-388 RVERTATRRIDP
+388 I
-400 PPDHPRV
+400 
-407 WPAAPRPRPADVRRG
+407 RG
-422 RTRRQDPAGPGA
+422 RPMMAEGALADKILQDLVRLSEPYGTQFEIKDGVARVVLPAETT
-434 ALGAVRHPVRHP
+434 
-446 GRRRPGGAAH
+446 
-456 GNDRRPGV
+456 DE
-464 GDPRLTAPTLPGTPP
+464 
-479 VPGRALGSV
+479 
-488 LFRSARAH
+488 
-496 RQPCRGAG
+496 QQ

>member
-1 MANPTRKSRLL
+1 MVNRTRKSRFL
-12 PVLVAGALTA
+12 PVVVAGALTA

-29 AQDRLTMAL
+29 AQDRFTLAL

-69 FTNVEVLFH
+69 FTNLEILFH

-127 LTEKYIREA
+127 LTEKYVREA
-136 GIVAAGIG
+136 GMIAAGVG

-159 DGRVAVIS
+159 DGRVALIS
-167 LASTYPDHSVAGKS
+167 LASTFPDHSMAGKS
-181 RDDIPAR
+181 RDDIPPR
-188 PGLNPLRFRTT
+188 PGLSHLRHIRT
-199 YEVTREQLE
+199 YEVTKDQLE

-223 SGDSLSFLRNRFE
+223 EGTSLNFLRNRFE

-267 HVMVTIH
+267 YVMVTIH
-274 AHEGAPGPNSRMEPA
+274 AHEGAPGPDSRMVPA

-302 GASVFV
+302 GASAFV

-319 IYKGAPILY
+319 MYKGVPILY
-328 SLGDFI
+328 SLGDFV
-334 FQNETLQRLPYENYY
+334 FQNETLQRLPYENYHGVGLNESDGLADFNEARY
-349 RLGLGGERR
+349 NNDTTGFPTIPEIWEAVIAVPEWSGQQLVELTLHPISLGYGQPRHVRGR
-358 PRRLQRGPL
+358 PMMAEGPL
-367 QQRHHRVPGDPRDLG
+367 ADKILQDLVRLSEPYGTQFEIKDGVARVVLPAETTDEQQ
-382 GGHRRP
+382 
-388 RVERTATRRIDP
+388 
-400 PPDHPRV
+400 
-407 WPAAPRPRPADVRRG
+407 
-422 RTRRQDPAGPGA
+422 
-434 ALGAVRHPVRHP
+434 
-446 GRRRPGGAAH
+446 
-456 GNDRRPGV
+456 
-464 GDPRLTAPTLPGTPP
+464 
-479 VPGRALGSV
+479 
-488 LFRSARAH
+488 
-496 RQPCRGAG
+496 

>member
-1 MANPTRKSRLL
+1 MANQTRKSRLL
-12 PVLVAGALTA
+12 PALVAGALTA

-53 PEFLRMI
+53 PEFLQMI

-101 EFVWAGID
+101 EFVWAESTSARWPTTTPGTTD
-109 IGSLANN
+109 
-116 HSGDYGPPAML
+116 PPAML

-199 YEVTREQLE
+199 YEVTRDQLE

-223 SGDSLSFLRNRFE
+223 SGDSLNFLRSRFE

-274 AHEGAPGPNSRMEPA
+274 AHEGAPGPNQPHGARPVPGH
-289 QFLVTFA
+289 LRPRDGGCRRLGVRGA
-296 RAMVDA
+296 RAA
-302 GASVFV
+302 
-308 GHGPHALRAIE
+308 RA
-319 IYKGAPILY
+319 ARHR
-328 SLGDFI
+328 D
-334 FQNETLQRLPYENYY
+334 LQGRADPLQ
-349 RLGLGGERR
+349 
-358 PRRLQRGPL
+358 PRRLHLPERDAPAVCPTRTTTGSGLDESDGLADFNEARYNNDTTGFPAIPEIWEAVIAVPEWSG
-367 QQRHHRVPGDPRDLG
+367 QQLVELTLHRSPSVSGSRATCAAGRCSPRASSPTRSSRTWCG
-382 GGHRRP
+382 SRSP
-388 RVERTATRRIDP
+388 TAPSSTSRTA
-400 PPDHPRV
+400 
-407 WPAAPRPRPADVRRG
+407 WRG
-422 RTRRQDPAGPGA
+422 
-434 ALGAVRHPVRHP
+434 
-446 GRRRPGGAAH
+446 
-456 GNDRRPGV
+456 
-464 GDPRLTAPTLPGTPP
+464 
-479 VPGRALGSV
+479 
-488 LFRSARAH
+488 
-496 RQPCRGAG
+496 